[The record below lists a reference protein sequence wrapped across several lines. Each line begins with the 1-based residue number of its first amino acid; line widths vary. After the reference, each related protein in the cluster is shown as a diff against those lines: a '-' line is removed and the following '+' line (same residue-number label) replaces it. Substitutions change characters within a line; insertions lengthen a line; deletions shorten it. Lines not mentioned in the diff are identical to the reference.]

1 MRYQVIVFL
10 KDSEFECKS
19 FFVNSLRTLH
29 VLERKLTNDAR
40 YDSWAIIDRVHANN
54 SNNL

>member
-40 YDSWAIIDRVHANN
+40 YDSWSIIDRVHANN